1 MPGSFLPVT
10 PEEVAQRGWD
20 APDFVYAVGE
30 AYVDHP
36 SFGHAIIGR
45 ALDECSAPDPA
56 SLEAIETLDHETRL
70 RVGLWIEKV

>member
-1 MPGSFLPVT
+1 MNRADPANALF
-10 PEEVAQRGWD
+10 VAES
-20 APDFVYAVGE
+20 PLV
-30 AYVDHP
+30 
-36 SFGHAIIGR
+36 IGR